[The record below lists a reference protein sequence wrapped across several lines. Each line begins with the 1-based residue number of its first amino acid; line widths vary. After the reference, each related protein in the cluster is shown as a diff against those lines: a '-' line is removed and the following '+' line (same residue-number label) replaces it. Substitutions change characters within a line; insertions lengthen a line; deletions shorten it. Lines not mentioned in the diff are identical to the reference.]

1 MTLVKAN
8 NKAPKALFDFLV
20 YYYYNTGTLFTNE
33 CFFVMSDF
41 QSQKIKEVKQNIE
54 SSHSNI
60 THPTEN
66 HAYLDSKKAKRR
78 KNRRSCCFVFLII
91 IFAVIGSFLSA
102 GNSSFLG
109 GVKNSY
115 LVRQIT
121 NIIYPS
127 KQQISGEAEDRI
139 NFLLL
144 GIGGPGHDGPYL
156 TDTIIIGSFKP
167 STKEA
172 ALFSLPRDMVVPY
185 NGSYVKINEVYS
197 IGKKDN
203 DQGGELAKKVI
214 GETFDI
220 PLHYYAVVDFDGFIK
235 MIDELGG
242 VTVTVDRA
250 FSDYQF
256 PTADY
261 KVQTVSFQAGE
272 QKMDGLSA
280 LRFARSR
287 HGNNGEGSDFARI
300 KRQQKILLAAKEK
313 ISSFNTWIN
322 PKKITDLFSLLN
334 QYTTT
339 DLEPW
344 EAVKMIHLTKG
355 ANSHNV
361 ITKSIDDGPGSYLK
375 AGYAQNGAFILQPIS
390 GNFDAINKLIKE
402 IFTYIQVPQEKAK
415 IVVLNGTPISG
426 LALQAVSH
434 LQQMGYNV
442 LKYGNDQSTDKIT
455 TVVYDFTKNKNY
467 TKKSL
472 ETIFQTTAQNNI
484 PLEFNPA
491 VIAEKMNLKDQDGQW
506 EKLDFLVILG
516 QDQQIDTSKQLVPTI
531 DPSLLSSS
539 TASSTSSST
548 PTSTTSLKK
557 DAIIN

>member
-1 MTLVKAN
+1 M
-8 NKAPKALFDFLV
+8 
-20 YYYYNTGTLFTNE
+20 G
-33 CFFVMSDF
+33 DF
-41 QSQKIKEVKQNIE
+41 QTREINITDQKIEQKIVGQHTE
-54 SSHSNI
+54 SPSQASRR
-60 THPTEN
+60 
-66 HAYLDSKKAKRR
+66 SAKRR
-78 KNRRSCCFVFLII
+78 KNRRSCCFIFLII
-91 IFAVIGSFLSA
+91 VFAIIGTLLSA
-102 GNSSFLG
+102 SNNSFLG

-127 KQQISGEAEDRI
+127 KQQIKGEADDRI
-139 NFLLL
+139 NFLLM
-144 GIGGPGHDGPYL
+144 GIGGPGHEGPYL
-156 TDTIIIGSFKP
+156 TDTIIIASFKP

-197 IGKKDN
+197 IGRQKN
-203 DQGGELAKKVI
+203 DQGGELAKQVI
-214 GETFDI
+214 GDTFQI
-220 PLHYYAVVDFDGFIK
+220 PIHYYAVVDFDGFVK
-235 MIDELGG
+235 MIDAIGG
-242 VTVTVDRA
+242 IKVTVDKS

-256 PTADY
+256 PTSDY
-261 KVQTVSFQAGE
+261 KVQTVSFTAGE
-272 QKMDGLSA
+272 QKMDGLTA

-300 KRQQKILLAAKEK
+300 KRQQKILITAKDK

-334 QYTTT
+334 QYTKT

-355 ANSHNV
+355 SDSQNI

-375 AGYAQNGAFILQPIS
+375 AGYAQSGAFILQPIS
-390 GNFDAINKLIKE
+390 GNFDAINKLIKD
-402 IFTYIQVPQEKAK
+402 IFSYIQIPQEQAK
-415 IVVLNGTPISG
+415 IVVLNGTAIPG

-442 LKYGNDQSTDKIT
+442 LKYGNDQNTNKISTI
-455 TVVYDFTKNKNY
+455 VYDFTKNKDY

-472 ETIFQTTAQNNI
+472 EAVFQTKAQTTI

-491 VIAEKMNLKDQDGQW
+491 VIAEKMDLKDKDGQW

-531 DPSLLSSS
+531 DPSLLTSS
-539 TASSTSSST
+539 TPSST
-548 PTSTTSLKK
+548 PTSTS
-557 DAIIN
+557 AQ

>member
-1 MTLVKAN
+1 MA
-8 NKAPKALFDFLV
+8 
-20 YYYYNTGTLFTNE
+20 
-33 CFFVMSDF
+33 DF
-41 QSQKIKEVKQNIE
+41 QTREIHETDQKLELIRAQQPEASSQ
-54 SSHSNI
+54 SGSRS
-60 THPTEN
+60 
-66 HAYLDSKKAKRR
+66 AKRR
-78 KNRRSCCFVFLII
+78 KNRRSCCFIFLII
-91 IFAVIGSFLSA
+91 LFAIIGSFLSA
-102 GNSSFLG
+102 SNSSFLG

-115 LVRQIT
+115 LIRQIT

-127 KQQISGEAEDRI
+127 KQQVQGEADDRI
-139 NFLLL
+139 NFLLM
-144 GIGGPGHDGPYL
+144 GIGGAGHDGPYL

-197 IGKKDN
+197 IGKKNN

-214 GETFDI
+214 GDTFQI
-220 PLHYYAVVDFDGFIK
+220 PIHYYAIIDFDGFIQ
-235 MIDELGG
+235 MIDSLDGIEI
-242 VTVTVDRA
+242 TVDKS

-261 KVQTVSFQAGE
+261 KIQTVSFKAGE
-272 QKMDGLSA
+272 QKMDGLTA

-322 PKKITDLFSLLN
+322 PKKITDLFTLLN
-334 QYTTT
+334 QYTKT

-344 EAVKMIHLTKG
+344 EAVKMIHMTKG
-355 ANSHNV
+355 ANSQNV

-375 AGYAQNGAFILQPIS
+375 AGIAQSGAFILQPIS
-390 GNFDAINKLIKE
+390 GNFNAINKLIKE
-402 IFTYIQVPQEKAK
+402 IFSYIQVPQEKAK

-442 LKYGNDQSTDKIT
+442 LKYGNDQNTNKIS
-455 TVVYDFTKNKNY
+455 TVVYDFTKNKDY

-472 ETIFQTTAQNNI
+472 ENIFQTKAQTDV

-491 VIAEKMNLKDQDGQW
+491 VLAEKMSLKDQDGQW

-516 QDQQIDTSKQLVPTI
+516 QDQQVDTSKQLVPTI
-531 DPSLLSSS
+531 DPSLLTSTTPSS
-539 TASSTSSST
+539 TPSST
-548 PTSTTSLKK
+548 PTSTPL
-557 DAIIN
+557 D